1 MRCVSTA
8 GRCLE
13 TDLAEALYTGL
24 APDGSLYM
32 PRRIEPL
39 DDRTLRGLA
48 ALPLAESATIV
59 AQHLLED
66 CLEPDAIRALVHD
79 TLDFPVPL
87 VGVEDGR
94 WVLELFHGPT
104 LAFKDVGARF
114 MARLMRAL
122 DPPAADEPLT
132 ILVATSGDTGSAVAH
147 AFAGVPGFE
156 VAVLFPA
163 GQVSVA
169 QQKLFTTLG
178 GNVRSFAVEGT
189 FDDCQ
194 RMVKECFA
202 DADLRAKKPL
212 GSANS
217 INLGRLL
224 PQSFYYLHLLH
235 ELTAQGLD
243 PWSIDLRI
251 VTPSGNFGNL
261 TAGLFAR
268 RLGLPCRF
276 VAATNAN
283 DVVPQFLDGRPYQP
297 RPSVSTLSNAMDVG
311 TPSNFDRILHLYGGD
326 EDALRADLLG
336 VSVDDQQTLRT
347 IGEVYRRTGYVL
359 DPHTAVGYLA
369 LEQAVPAQ
377 ATGVV
382 LATAH
387 PAKFADVVEKAT
399 GEPVILPPALAE
411 CLDRPEF
418 VTALAP
424 AAESLRDAL
433 LASGEPG

>member
-1 MRCVSTA
+1 MRCISTD
-8 GRCLE
+8 GTCPE

-32 PRRIEPL
+32 PRQLDPL
-39 DDRTLRGLA
+39 EEADLRRLA
-48 ALPLAESATIV
+48 PLPLPESATVV
-59 AQHLLED
+59 ARHLLRD
-66 CLEPDAIRALVHD
+66 ALEPTAVESLIHD
-79 TLDFPVPL
+79 TLDFEIPL
-87 VGVEDGR
+87 VPVEEGHY
-94 WVLELFHGPT
+94 VLELFHGPT

-122 DPPAADEPLT
+122 QPPSHERLT

-147 AFAGVPGFE
+147 AFAGLEGFD
-156 VAVLFPA
+156 VAVLFPH
-163 GQVSVA
+163 GKVSEA
-169 QQKLFTTLG
+169 QQKLFTTIG
-178 GNVRSFAVEGT
+178 GNVRSFAVDGT

-202 DADLRAKKPL
+202 DADLRARRPL

-235 ELTAQGLD
+235 ELTEQGLD

-297 RPSVSTLSNAMDVG
+297 RPSVRTLSNAMDVG
-311 TPSNFDRILHLYGGD
+311 APSNFDRILHLYQGD
-326 EDALRADLLG
+326 EEALRKDVAG
-336 VSVDDQQTLRT
+336 VSVDDELTLET
-347 IGEVYRRTGYVL
+347 IAAVFQRTGYVL

-369 LEQAVPAQ
+369 LEKAVPPG

-387 PAKFADVVEKAT
+387 PAKFANVVERAT
-399 GEPVILPPALAE
+399 GRPVVLPPALAD
-411 CLDRPEF
+411 CLDREEF
-418 VTALAP
+418 VTALPPEAS
-424 AAESLRDAL
+424 ALREEL
-433 LASGEPG
+433 LGTG